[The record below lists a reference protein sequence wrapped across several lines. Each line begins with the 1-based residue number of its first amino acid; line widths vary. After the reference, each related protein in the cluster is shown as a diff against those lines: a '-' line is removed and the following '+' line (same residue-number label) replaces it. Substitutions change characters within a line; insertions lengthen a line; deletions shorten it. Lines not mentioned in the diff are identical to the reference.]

1 MKRSLII
8 IYYWPPSGGS
18 GVQRWVKFVKH
29 LRSFGWEPIIYTPE
43 NPFVQE
49 TDESFLREIPENIE
63 VLRLPVFEIQKYFGG
78 TAPSAISSGKP
89 GFFSDL
95 KKTVGNFV
103 RGNFFIPDAR
113 VTWVKPSVRFLSE
126 YLAKNKVDVIVSSG
140 PPHSMHLIAQQL
152 KAKFGIP
159 WLADFRDPWMEILD
173 FHGFKTSWLSRK
185 KHQSLFTEVL
195 ADADSVVVAHNT
207 VRNNFQK
214 LTDTKVTAITNGYDE
229 VDFKVSAPLNLP
241 NTKFKIVFV
250 GILYDILNSS
260 ALWKAMKDLIEEDQG
275 FKEKLQLIFVGKVH
289 NAAMRDIHDNS
300 LLPYAIFTGYV
311 NHTEAIAYE
320 RAADLL
326 LLLTPS
332 NPELKYVIPGKLF
345 EYMATAK
352 PILCTA
358 QPDNDSAQILRE
370 ANAGVVV
377 HPDDILA
384 IKHALKSG
392 VAFAPNMATV
402 QKYER
407 KQLTA
412 SLAQEMDRISGH

>member
-1 MKRSLII
+1 MKRALII

-63 VLRLPVFEIQKYFGG
+63 VIRLPVFEIQKYFGG
-78 TAPSAISSGKP
+78 TNPSANAGDMP
-89 GFFSDL
+89 GFFSNI
-95 KKTVGNFV
+95 KKSVGNFV

-113 VTWVKPSVRFLSE
+113 VTWVKPSVRFRSE
-126 YLAKNKVDVIVSSG
+126 YVAKNKVDVIVSSG

-229 VDFKVSAPLNLP
+229 VDFKVSAPLNLS

-300 LLPYAIFTGYV
+300 LLPYATFTGYV

>member
-1 MKRSLII
+1 LKRALII

-63 VLRLPVFEIQKYFGG
+63 VIRLPVFEIQKYFGG
-78 TAPSAISSGKP
+78 TNPSANAGDMP
-89 GFFSDL
+89 GFFSNI
-95 KKTVGNFV
+95 KKSVGNFV

-229 VDFKVSAPLNLP
+229 VDFKVSAPLNLS

-300 LLPYAIFTGYV
+300 LLPYATFTGYV
-311 NHTEAIAYE
+311 KHTEAIAYE

-392 VAFAPNMATV
+392 VAFAPNKATV

-412 SLAQEMDRISGH
+412 NLAQEMDRISGH

>member
-89 GFFSDL
+89 GFFSGL

-229 VDFKVSAPLNLP
+229 VDFKVSAPLNLS

-300 LLPYAIFTGYV
+300 LLPYATFTGYV

>member
-1 MKRSLII
+1 MKRALII

-49 TDESFLREIPENIE
+49 SDESFLREIPDNVE

-78 TAPSAISSGKP
+78 AAPSATSSGKP
-89 GFFSDL
+89 GFFSGV

-152 KAKFGIP
+152 KAKFSIP

-173 FHGFKTSWLSRK
+173 FHGFKTSSLARK
-185 KHQSLFTEVL
+185 KHQSQFRGVL
-195 ADADSVVVAHNT
+195 AGADSVVVAHNT
-207 VRNNFQK
+207 VRGNFQR
-214 LTDTKVTAITNGYDE
+214 LTTTKVTAITNGYDE
-229 VDFKVSAPLNLP
+229 DDFKAITPLSLSNA
-241 NTKFKIVFV
+241 KFKIVFV

-260 ALWKAMKDLIEEDQG
+260 ALWRAMKDLVVEDEN
-275 FKEKLQLIFVGKVH
+275 FKEKLQLIFVGKIH
-289 NAAMRDIHDNS
+289 NAAMSDLRENG
-300 LLPYAIFTGYV
+300 LMPYTTFTGYV
-311 NHTEAIAYE
+311 NHAEAIAYE

-332 NPELKYVIPGKLF
+332 NAELKYVIPGKLF
-345 EYMATAK
+345 EYMASAK

-358 QPDNDSAQILRE
+358 QPDNDSAQILKE

-377 HPDDILA
+377 RPDDILA

-392 VAFAPNMATV
+392 VSLAPNMAAV
-402 QKYER
+402 KKYER

-412 SLAQEMDRISGH
+412 TLALEMDRISGH

>member
-1 MKRSLII
+1 
-8 IYYWPPSGGS
+8 
-18 GVQRWVKFVKH
+18 
-29 LRSFGWEPIIYTPE
+29 
-43 NPFVQE
+43 
-49 TDESFLREIPENIE
+49 
-63 VLRLPVFEIQKYFGG
+63 
-78 TAPSAISSGKP
+78 
-89 GFFSDL
+89 

-300 LLPYAIFTGYV
+300 LLPYATFTGYV